1 MHPPLGKWLIALGE
15 WMFGLN
21 SFGWRF
27 MPLVFGTALVFVT
40 IRLARRLS
48 RSTLVGGLAGLLLA
62 VDGLAFTMSRI
73 ALIDIF
79 AAFFVVAAVSAL
91 AADRDWFRTRLAD
104 HLVRSGRPD
113 LGGAFGPLV
122 WWRPWRWVA
131 GLMFGAA
138 VSVKW
143 NALFFLAVFGLLAVW
158 WDVSAR
164 RLAGAGRASALALL
178 ADGIPAFFAMVVVAG
193 LAHLSSWLGWV
204 LTGEGWGRQWGA
216 EHPEHLLVKLLGPDL
231 AAWLHY
237 QKEIYAFHTGDY
249 IRNATHPYSASPSG
263 WLHGPPTGFDA
274 VNDIAPGPTAAWD
287 PTTASASSAAWG
299 RPCSGGSRPPPS
311 WWASCGWYAGTGAS
325 APARRR
331 GGGMAALVPARRAA
345 DLLLLR
351 HRVGPVHGRNPGDG
365 AGPAAGPPDAP
376 TRRVR
381 SMAVG
386 VVVALIVANFAW
398 IYPVLTDQLLPY
410 RSWLVRMWLSNWI

>member
-113 LGGAFGPLV
+113 LGGAFGPVV

-164 RLAGAGRASALALL
+164 RLAPDALPPRNRRR
-178 ADGIPAFFAMVVVAG
+178 DPAFFAMVAVAACPPVQ
-193 LAHLSSWLGWV
+193 LAGMVPHRRV
-204 LTGEGWGRQWGA
+204 GRQWGVDA
-216 EHPEHLLVKLLGPDL
+216 PSTCRETPRPHL

-237 QKEIYAFHTGDY
+237 QKEIYDFHTGDASERDPPLFGVPERLVSWPASRVDGERHRPRTDGCLGPDNC
-249 IRNATHPYSASPSG
+249 IRVISGMGTPYSG
-263 WLHGPPTGFDA
+263 GP
-274 VNDIAPGPTAAWD
+274 
-287 PTTASASSAAWG
+287 
-299 RPCSGGSRPPPS
+299 
-311 WWASCGWYAGTGAS
+311 
-325 APARRR
+325 RRR
-331 GGGMAALVPARRAA
+331 PRGGLV
-345 DLLLLR
+345 
-351 HRVGPVHGRNPGDG
+351 
-365 AGPAAGPPDAP
+365 
-376 TRRVR
+376 
-381 SMAVG
+381 
-386 VVVALIVANFAW
+386 
-398 IYPVLTDQLLPY
+398 
-410 RSWLVRMWLSNWI
+410 WLVRRAWPCLPPWRRDGCPVPASERPIFFFTPSCWSRSRS